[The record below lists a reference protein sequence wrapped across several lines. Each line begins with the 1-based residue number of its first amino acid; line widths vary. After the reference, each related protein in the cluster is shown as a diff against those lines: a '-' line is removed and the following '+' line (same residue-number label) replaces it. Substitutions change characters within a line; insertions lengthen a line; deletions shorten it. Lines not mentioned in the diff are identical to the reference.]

1 MLLFMYISI
10 SIYQSNYKTNQI
22 TELNKIVESERE
34 IIKDISEKNY
44 PKLEN
49 KINDL
54 VNLEKCKK
62 LNTELM
68 IKNTG
73 INYLANKISQ
83 NVKNADVKKHSKEYD
98 DLLNERVELSAQI
111 SNLQNN
117 PLTINILTQLNQQDK
132 PLHQQIKY
140 LEQKAKDN
148 YQNRMI
154 LINKI
159 KKLETNEKVKY
170 ILSNLDKNNAPL
182 NEQITAINREL
193 GKLNN
198 NNPLGEHYNTNTK
211 YILEKLNQNNR
222 PVNQQ
227 IEVLRE
233 SLENKNLLLE
243 IDRLKQE
250 LAKNLK
256 TGNEPL
262 NLTNLT
268 KTLNNLQEIKNNPS
282 RPYNQNSTNVL
293 EQIGMN
299 DKPIDQQINKLKNTL
314 DLDKNLK
321 KELANNL
328 KIGDENL
335 NTDSMEKALNNLQDI
350 KNNHTNSY
358 NPNSKKVLNKMGM
371 NNIPLDEQINK
382 IKNKLDLDKL
392 LKKQLT
398 NNLKIDNE
406 NLNTD
411 DIKKSLNNLQD
422 IKNNHTNDYTP
433 NSKAILKKLDINNKP
448 LNEQINKLKNKLDLD
463 ERLKEQLANNLKTK
477 DDNLDANN
485 LKKALSNLNDIKNNH
500 TNSYNPNSKAILNKM
515 GVNNIPLDEQ
525 INKLKNKLDLDKRL
539 KEQLANNLKTKN
551 DNLDANDLKK
561 ALSNLEGI
569 KDNNTN
575 SYNPNS
581 KAILKKM
588 GVNNKPL
595 VEQINKLKD
604 KLDKNKKINKQI
616 TILEK
621 QINKNPL
628 SKNSNLREE
637 DIKEALK
644 NLNKMKDTNTNTYA
658 NADKVYIDKLK
669 NALDSI
675 TEIQNL
681 KNKLANKKD
690 IKPVLNTNIENAIK
704 YLEDKEKQPNL
715 KANKDVQST
724 LDKFNIKGKPSNEQ
738 LSNLY
743 LNLYSTPS
751 NNTNVSELNFV
762 INRLNNQNDLN
773 NRIKYIN
780 NFLEQSTNTTNDYPQ
795 YNRTKKDGEDKSSK
809 KEIETLKNQ
818 VKYLQK
824 KIEKSGVSHLPCI
837 LDNEGSSIF
846 LFRLSLRDDNI
857 NVQLGS
863 HEKIKELSKDI
874 PNLDKLID
882 KTMSLK
888 KFMKLTK
895 PIFEQSVQDECRQFV
910 YFKDETVSKKEYKRK
925 TLTIQHHFYKYI
937 DHSW

>member
-1 MLLFMYISI
+1 MSNKKSIFNISIVEIMLILFFMYISI

-22 TELNKIVESERE
+22 IELNEIVESERE

-62 LNTELM
+62 LNTDLM
-68 IKNTG
+68 NKNTG
-73 INYLANKISQ
+73 INYIVNKISQ
-83 NVKNADVKKHSKEYD
+83 DVKNADAKKHSKKYD
-98 DLLNERVELSAQI
+98 DLQNEKIELNAQI
-111 SNLQNN
+111 SNLKSNE
-117 PLTINILTQLNQQDK
+117 LTINVLTQLHQQDK
-132 PLHQQIKY
+132 PLHQQIKT
-140 LEQKAKDN
+140 LEQKVKDN
-148 YQNRMI
+148 YKNRMI

-159 KKLETNEKVKY
+159 QKLETDEKIKY
-170 ILSNLDKNNAPL
+170 ILSSLDKSNAPL
-182 NEQITAINREL
+182 HEQITAIDREIR
-193 GKLNN
+193 KLNTN
-198 NNPLGEHYNTNTK
+198 NRLGEHYNSNTK
-211 YILEKLNQNNR
+211 YILEKVEQNNR
-222 PVNQQ
+222 PVDQQ

-233 SLENKNLLLE
+233 SLNNKNLLLE
-243 IDRLKQE
+243 IDRLKQQ
-250 LAKNLK
+250 LAKNLN
-256 TGNEPL
+256 TGNEHL

-282 RPYNQNSTNVL
+282 IPYNQTSTNVL
-293 EQIGMN
+293 EKIGMN
-299 DKPIDQQINKLKNTL
+299 NMPINEQITKLKNTL
-314 DLDKNLK
+314 DLDKRLK
-321 KELANNL
+321 KQLANNL
-328 KIGDENL
+328 KIGDKNL
-335 NTDSMEKALNNLQDI
+335 NTSNMQKVLNNLQDI

-358 NPNSKKVLNKMGM
+358 NPNSKAILKKMGM
-371 NNIPLDEQINK
+371 NNMPLNEQITK
-382 IKNKLDLDKL
+382 IKNKLGLDKL

-398 NNLKIDNE
+398 NNLKTDNE
-406 NLNTD
+406 NLNTN
-411 DIKKSLNNLQD
+411 DIKKSLSNLQD

-433 NSKAILKKLDINNKP
+433 NSKSILKKLDINNDH
-448 LNEQINKLKNKLDLD
+448 LN
-463 ERLKEQLANNLKTK
+463 
-477 DDNLDANN
+477 
-485 LKKALSNLNDIKNNH
+485 
-500 TNSYNPNSKAILNKM
+500 
-515 GVNNIPLDEQ
+515 EQ

-551 DNLDANDLKK
+551 DNLNANNLKK
-561 ALSNLEGI
+561 ALNNLKDI
-569 KDNNTN
+569 KNNHTN
-575 SYNPNS
+575 SYNPDS

-588 GVNNKPL
+588 GMNNIPL
-595 VEQINKLKD
+595 DEQINKLKD
-604 KLDKNKKINKQI
+604 KLDKDKKINKQL

-628 SKNSNLREE
+628 LKHSNIREE

-658 NADKVYIDKLK
+658 NADKVYINKLK

-675 TEIQNL
+675 KEIQKI
-681 KNKLANKKD
+681 KNKLSNKKD

-704 YLEDKEKQPNL
+704 YLELKEKQPNL

-724 LDKFNIKGKPSNEQ
+724 LDKFNIKGKPTSEQ

-773 NRIKYIN
+773 NRLKDIN
-780 NFLEQSTNTTNDYPQ
+780 NFFEQSTNTTNEYAQ
-795 YNRTKKDGEDKSSK
+795 YNKPKEGGENKSSK
-809 KEIETLKNQ
+809 KEIETLKSQ

-824 KIEKSGVSHLPCI
+824 KIEKSGVVHLPCI
-837 LDNEGSSIF
+837 IDDEGSSIF

-857 NVQLGS
+857 HVQLGS
-863 HEKIKELSKDI
+863 HESVQKFSKDL
-874 PNLDKLID
+874 PNIDNLVD

-888 KFMKLTK
+888 KFMRLTK

-910 YFKDETVSKKEYKRK
+910 YLKDETISKKEYKRK

-937 DHSW
+937 DYSW